1 MVVGISRIVGC
12 WGGRF
17 GVDMELVGQGLFVEK
32 GEGRFDCNAIRA
44 RFGFNFL

>member
-1 MVVGISRIVGC
+1 MVVGISRIVGF

-32 GEGRFDCNAIRA
+32 DKEVRA
-44 RFGFNFL
+44 RAV